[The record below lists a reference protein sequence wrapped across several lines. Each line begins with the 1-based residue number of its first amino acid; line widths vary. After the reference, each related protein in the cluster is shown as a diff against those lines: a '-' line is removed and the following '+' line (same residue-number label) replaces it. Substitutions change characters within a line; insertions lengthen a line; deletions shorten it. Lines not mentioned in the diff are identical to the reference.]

1 MHIFSDIIGYIGF
14 FGGISAVILASSKAR
29 IDKMRAERQIWQQ
42 PAASSDP
49 ALLEEMKAM
58 HRQIAEMQSTG
69 HQFDISFDEA
79 LNRLESRVSRIETK
93 SAAGA
98 ASTAAAAPGQT
109 LRNGQSQ

>member
-42 PAASSDP
+42 PATSDP

-58 HRQIAEMQSTG
+58 RQQMGEMQSTS
-69 HQFDISFDEA
+69 HQFDLSFDAA
-79 LNRLESRVSRIETK
+79 LNRLEERVSRVETK
-93 SAAGA
+93 TTETRTPAVVHRDE
-98 ASTAAAAPGQT
+98 PLQ
-109 LRNGQSQ
+109 RNGLG